1 MDSAYSPGSP
11 FMRMPAELRLMIY
24 AYLFDAGDADLSTD
38 TTDNPNSGTGLRR
51 GTKSDPLLARTI
63 SIRNGESDTP
73 FLHAEC
79 NQCVLLN
86 KGYPNTSG
94 NNGNSNNNS
103 DNDGGPSSERKKS
116 TRTRYH
122 VIDRSFNRRCV
133 ETTYYM
139 TNKDAHICAA
149 LMRVNSA
156 IYAETAPLVYGAHT
170 FDFGCDVEAV
180 KPFMS
185 DLLPETRGLVKRL
198 ALYKKG
204 PWLYDCWSDRCE
216 WRTMCTYLRDHA
228 SIQHLRL
235 VVQAGR
241 LAESRESEWGE
252 DEGPRELSQQ
262 DISLLVDIRHDTL
275 HWVGD
280 VVRLKGL
287 TGVEVVP
294 DFCTVPPPQT
304 SNMFVFLA
312 FSASVD
318 KGFREF
324 LNERLSLTS

>member
-1 MDSAYSPGSP
+1 MESP
-11 FMRMPAELRLMIY
+11 FMRMPCELRLMIY

-51 GTKSDPLLARTI
+51 SRKKNASLSKII

-73 FLHAEC
+73 FIHAEC
-79 NQCVLLN
+79 NKCVQLN
-86 KGYPNTSG
+86 KGYPNTS
-94 NNGNSNNNS
+94 SSSENNNTNAS
-103 DNDGGPSSERKKS
+103 GQKKS

-133 ETTYYM
+133 ETTYCM

-156 IYAETAPLVYGAHT
+156 VYAETAPLVYGAHT

-180 KPFMS
+180 KPFIS
-185 DLLPETRGLVKRL
+185 DLLPETRRLVTRL

-241 LAESRESEWGE
+241 LAESREWEWGE
-252 DEGPRELSQQ
+252 DEGPRELSRQ
-262 DISLLVDIRHDTL
+262 DIALLVDIRHDTL
-275 HWVGD
+275 HWVAD
-280 VVRLKGL
+280 VVRLRSL
-287 TGVEVVP
+287 RGVEVVP

-324 LNERLSLTS
+324 LNEKLSLTA